1 MAIAAAFTSVGSEAR
16 ENDEEPGAYLSPLV
30 PLQRLDG
37 QNTHLHVDEVRLR
50 PDGLLLQCSYTF
62 GVVDARSASRLRYVA
77 QNLAHTIP
85 GDERRPGCVHLA
97 WDGDVVH
104 TTHRGNIRN
113 PAFLTAW
120 DIAVQACSSTVCL
133 YSETDADGR
142 FRFELP
148 LSAVPFV
155 IKTREDVTSTPRRAA
170 ALAPVRLSGRASVDM
185 PAVYVPDLPDPRPL
199 RPGAARQ
206 TVEAGDGLELHLV
219 ATDLAPPSSQMPVAL
234 AARRLRPSQL
244 PAYSPPQDETIVAV
258 YALHPFGAR
267 SRSPIAVKA
276 PSTLP
281 PGTLVSF
288 RTIDD
293 INGTFSAPVPGRA
306 TGTHVVTGASTGIG
320 VLTHLV
326 ITAQR

>member
-1 MAIAAAFTSVGSEAR
+1 MWLSVLGAIVGLSAAAAVAGGSAAAPQAGAQHQ
-16 ENDEEPGAYLSPLV
+16 PGHAVLTGTLRDHSGTPL
-30 PLQRLDG
+30 G
-37 QNTHLHVDEVRLR
+37 HAE
-50 PDGLLLQCSYTF
+50 
-62 GVVDARSASRLRYVA
+62 
-77 QNLAHTIP
+77 
-85 GDERRPGCVHLA
+85 
-97 WDGDVVH
+97 
-104 TTHRGNIRN
+104 
-113 PAFLTAW
+113 
-120 DIAVQACSSTVCL
+120 VQACSSTLCL
-133 YSETDADGR
+133 FGETDAGGR

-148 LSAVPFV
+148 LGAVPFV
-155 IKTREDVTSTPRRAA
+155 IKTREDVASTPRRAA
-170 ALAPVRLSGRASVDM
+170 SLAPVRLSGRAPVDM

-206 TVEAGDGLELHLV
+206 TVEAGDGLELDLV

-234 AARRLRPSQL
+234 AARRLRPSQT
-244 PAYSPPQDETIVAV
+244 PAYSLPRDETIVAV
-258 YALHPFGAR
+258 YALYPFGAR
-267 SRSPIAVKA
+267 SRSPIAVKV

-320 VLTHLV
+320 ALTHLV